1 VPVILDDP
9 SLFKPVLA
17 MHGADAQPW
26 DRFDPAI
33 PKFERYPPDVNGKGP
48 AARGG
53 VLKRDR
59 EVHIDTMAHTG
70 QREGRNV

>member
-33 PKFERYPPDVNGKGP
+33 PRFERYPP
-48 AARGG
+48 
-53 VLKRDR
+53 
-59 EVHIDTMAHTG
+59 M
-70 QREGRNV
+70 